1 MNMRRFL
8 FIVVG
13 IIVLLLVGVGAYIL
27 LAPKGKITGQQG
39 ALLPGADNTQTDGG
53 SRAVS
58 TQDLGVPLAGA
69 GTEIAP
75 RLIRITDRPVALGS
89 VAVYVPAQKAP
100 ATTTVATGTPIIA
113 YEPDVRAEYVE
124 RETGN
129 IYAYQA
135 HARALTRL
143 TNKTLPGIQ
152 EATWLGDGSQAYLR
166 FVDGADG
173 VEHIATYALPATGGG
188 GYFLEQDLSQVLAKG
203 TSTIVTLLSTTDG
216 SSAAVSSP
224 SGAGLRT
231 LFTSP
236 ISALRV
242 AFLGGNYLA
251 TTKASGK
258 SDGYAF
264 QVDAKSGA
272 FTRLLGPLNS
282 LTTLPSPLGNYIL
295 YSYLDR
301 GRIALGVLDLS
312 THTATRLP
320 LATLPEKCAWT
331 SDSLSVYCGVPT
343 TALGNTEPD
352 DWYQGVSSYSDRLW
366 KIDLA
371 GRVATL
377 VIDPK
382 QAGNVDIDMEGL
394 ALDRTNDVLIF
405 TDKRTGAL
413 YAYDL

>member
-1 MNMRRFL
+1 MRRTL
-8 FIVVG
+8 
-13 IIVLLLVGVGAYIL
+13 IIAAAVLLLLLLGVGAYFL
-27 LAPKGKITGQQG
+27 FAGRKSNMVGQQG
-39 ALLPGADNTQTDGG
+39 VTLPGAGNQAGTDGRQ
-53 SRAVS
+53 SA

-69 GTEIAP
+69 GTEVAP

-100 ATTTVATGTPIIA
+100 ATTTAATGTPLSA
-113 YEPDVRAEYVE
+113 YEPDVRVEYVE

-129 IYAYQA
+129 IYAYEA
-135 HARALTRL
+135 HARTLTRL

-152 EATWLGDGSQAYLR
+152 QATWLGDGSQAYLR
-166 FVDGADG
+166 FLESSGG
-173 VEHIATYALPATGGG
+173 EEHAATYALPATGDGG
-188 GYFLEQDLSQVLAKG
+188 FFLEQDLSQVIAKA
-203 TSTIVTLLSTTDG
+203 TSTIVTVLSTTDG

-224 SGAGLRT
+224 SGGGLHT

-236 ISALRV
+236 ISSLRV
-242 AFLGGNYLA
+242 SFLGTNFLA
-251 TTKASGK
+251 TTKASSK

-272 FTRLLGPLNS
+272 FTRLLGPLSS
-282 LTTLPSPLGNYIL
+282 LTTLPSPSGNSIL

-320 LATLPEKCAWT
+320 LATLPEKCTWT

-343 TALGNTEPD
+343 AALGNTEPD

-366 KIDLA
+366 KIDLG

-377 VIDPK
+377 VVDPK

-394 ALDRTNDVLIF
+394 SLDRTNDVLVF